1 MKFKKSPAKPKPDG
15 ETKPVPKTVLKQDD
29 VTTPEI
35 PEVSY
40 GPIHIYF
47 GSQTG
52 TAANYAQILGEE
64 SSKNG
69 FQPKIIDLI
78 DFDVKQLKSC
88 KLATFLMATHGEG
101 EPTDNAKAFNE
112 WISDSERTNEELKGV
127 KFLVFGLGNKQY
139 QFYNAQ
145 GRKINEYMEK
155 LGAERIYKY
164 GEGDDNDSLE
174 DDFNEWKSGLWEGL
188 KSVVQPVR
196 STERKTTKT
205 QSNLPFIVNTTTEE
219 KEINLETFDV
229 NSDNKEYEFQMKQYL
244 LSASANIT
252 LIRELRQRTDD
263 GSTVHIE
270 IDNGSVGVS
279 YRTADNLAMF
289 PENDLETVE
298 KVAKL
303 LGLNLDE
310 VFTLEENEDVDKK
323 IKFKFPFPTP
333 CSVRTFL
340 TKFCDL
346 HSPIRKKQL
355 KDLSEFC
362 AKPEDKAKLALL
374 ASPGGKIEFEAQVNS
389 CMLGLVDIIEKY
401 DVKVNL
407 ANLIHISSLVQPR
420 YYTIASSSRRDPGS
434 VHLCFAMQLDVLPDG
449 KKRLGLTSK
458 FMSHLFNLHKQGK
471 PLPKVK
477 ISIKESSFQLPAERH
492 LPIYMVGPGAGI
504 APFKAFADEK
514 DFVKKQGEEDQY
526 GPMTLYFGCK
536 ARNWDY
542 LYKEELLRYHD
553 EKLIEN
559 YHVAFSREQEQKVYV
574 QDLLEKNKDNV
585 IVDIFEKEGSFYICG
600 SMGMGKAVVKKLID
614 FAMSHYK
621 MDLTTATH
629 KIEEMEKT
637 KKIIKELWG

>member
-1 MKFKKSPAKPKPDG
+1 MDLFNCLLLLCGCVFLVVGITMKFKKSPAKPQPS
-15 ETKPVPKTVLKQDD
+15 ETKPVPYFFFSFFLIYLPFIFSKTVLKKDD

-78 DFDVKQLKSC
+78 DFDIKQLKSC

-101 EPTDNAKAFNE
+101 EPTDNSKAFNE
-112 WISDSERTNEELKGV
+112 WIADEERTNEELKGV

-174 DDFNEWKSGLWEGL
+174 DDFNEWKTGLWEGL
-188 KSVVQPVR
+188 KGVLQPVR

-205 QSNLPFIVNTTTEE
+205 QSNLPFIVNTGNDA
-219 KEINLETFDV
+219 KEIDLETYDV
-229 NSDNKEYEFQMKQYL
+229 NSDDKEYEFQMKQYL
-244 LSASANIT
+244 LSASANVT
-252 LIRELRQRTDD
+252 SIRELRQRTDD
-263 GSTVHIE
+263 GSTIHIE
-270 IDNGSVGVS
+270 IDNGSCGVS

-323 IKFKFPFPTP
+323 IKFKFPFPSPIT
-333 CSVRTFL
+333 VRTFL

-346 HSPIRKKQL
+346 HSPIR
-355 KDLSEFC
+355 
-362 AKPEDKAKLALL
+362 
-374 ASPGGKIEFEAQVNS
+374 
-389 CMLGLVDIIEKY
+389 
-401 DVKVNL
+401 
-407 ANLIHISSLVQPR
+407 
-420 YYTIASSSRRDPGS
+420 
-434 VHLCFAMQLDVLPDG
+434 
-449 KKRLGLTSK
+449 
-458 FMSHLFNLHKQGK
+458 
-471 PLPKVK
+471 
-477 ISIKESSFQLPAERH
+477 
-492 LPIYMVGPGAGI
+492 
-504 APFKAFADEK
+504 
-514 DFVKKQGEEDQY
+514 
-526 GPMTLYFGCK
+526 
-536 ARNWDY
+536 
-542 LYKEELLRYHD
+542 
-553 EKLIEN
+553 
-559 YHVAFSREQEQKVYV
+559 
-574 QDLLEKNKDNV
+574 
-585 IVDIFEKEGSFYICG
+585 
-600 SMGMGKAVVKKLID
+600 
-614 FAMSHYK
+614 
-621 MDLTTATH
+621 
-629 KIEEMEKT
+629 
-637 KKIIKELWG
+637 